1 LKRGEEE
8 NKRRIVLFTY
18 GYFAVMAGVAIAF
31 GAVAPFVLS
40 ILVPEKYQGAS
51 IHVVWIALG
60 YAFNGMYK
68 MVSGYIFYAERTGM
82 LAWMTF
88 FVATINVALNYVL
101 VPRFGAIG
109 SAYATTASFFA
120 SFVL

>member
-1 LKRGEEE
+1 
-8 NKRRIVLFTY
+8 
-18 GYFAVMAGVAIAF
+18 
-31 GAVAPFVLS
+31 
-40 ILVPEKYQGAS
+40 
-51 IHVVWIALG
+51 
-60 YAFNGMYK
+60 
-68 MVSGYIFYAERTGM
+68 M

-120 SFVL
+120 SFVLSWILSARVFPMPWSLRKR